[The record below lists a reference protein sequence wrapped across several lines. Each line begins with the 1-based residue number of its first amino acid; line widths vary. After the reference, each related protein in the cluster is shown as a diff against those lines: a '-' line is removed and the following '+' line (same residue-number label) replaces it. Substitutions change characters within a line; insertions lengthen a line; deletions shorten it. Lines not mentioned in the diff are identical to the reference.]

1 MNDNQDLV
9 FEYDFDM
16 EYEWNFDKWYRWNC
30 REKRIYQEKEYTKEE
45 AFKVFNEIYPA
56 SKLISTGQ

>member
-1 MNDNQDLV
+1 MSQDLV

-30 REKRIYQEKEYTKEE
+30 REKRMYREKEYTREE

-56 SKLISTGQ
+56 SKLIGTGQ